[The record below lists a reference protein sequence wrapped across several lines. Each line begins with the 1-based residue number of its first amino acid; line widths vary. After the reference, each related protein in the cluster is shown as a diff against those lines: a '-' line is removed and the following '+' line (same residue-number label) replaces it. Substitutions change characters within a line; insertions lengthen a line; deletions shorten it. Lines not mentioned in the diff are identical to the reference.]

1 MSAPSATTIVWDQLD
16 EATRHEREV
25 QYLRELSLMSVPGLT
40 EQGVEA
46 YLRYRHERPETAIT
60 TYEEG
65 QIRKLLRGFIDE
77 SRIPD
82 PVAAEEH
89 RGRLEKFGARRLHL
103 TAAQTYVAVMVTLNF
118 LFVLV
123 LLLILV

>member
-1 MSAPSATTIVWDQLD
+1 MSAPSAPTIAWDQLD
-16 EATRHEREV
+16 EATRRDREA

-46 YLRYRHERPETAIT
+46 YLRYRHERPETGIT

-65 QIRKLLRGFIDE
+65 QIRRLLHGFIDE

-89 RGRLEKFGARRLHL
+89 RGRLETFGATRLHL

-123 LLLILV
+123 LLLIVV

>member
-1 MSAPSATTIVWDQLD
+1 MATRESASTAWDQLD
-16 EATRHEREV
+16 ETTRRDREA
-25 QYLRELSLMSVPGLT
+25 QYLRELSLMSLPGLT
-40 EQGVEA
+40 DEGVEA

-65 QIRKLLRGFIDE
+65 QIRKLLRQFVDP
-77 SRIPD
+77 SRVPD

-89 RGRLEKFGARRLHL
+89 TGRLETFGATRLHL
-103 TAAQTYVAVMVTLNF
+103 TSAQTYVAIMVTLNF

-123 LLLILV
+123 LLLILL